1 MVLGSV
7 DSDSLSEENPGRK
20 FYPTFDFIL
29 LKVYLASTFVL
40 LLDTWLIVH
49 FRLFPDIGRSMDW
62 LSLASCHTPLKAC
75 AIGHHLPCQEASSPS
90 AWLCAVK

>member
-7 DSDSLSEENPGRK
+7 DSNSLSEENPGRNSVQL
-20 FYPTFDFIL
+20 DLIL
-29 LKVYLASTFVL
+29 LKVYLVSTFVL

-49 FRLFPDIGRSMDW
+49 FCLFPDIGRSMDW

-75 AIGHHLPCQEASSPS
+75 AIGHHLP
-90 AWLCAVK
+90 